1 MPEKQTDTNARKT
14 SVPNAEKQVDPNAE
28 KLVGHLLDSVKYNSL
43 MNNRTSKNS
52 IINLVALLFLVGMII
67 VGIFSYYAQRA
78 NSRSEVREQT
88 QSVGAHIS
96 KEVEMAIKEYP
107 AYEWLI
113 KYWYENYEKVDIEY
127 DADFNGGTLTEK
139 KYATWVRRHPDI
151 EFRYAT
157 EDELEKLDAVD
168 KKLYAEIAYSWL
180 ITRLD
185 QIKASY
191 DVAFLFCVLPNST
204 FDSQFFLLSAAD
216 EGSVRG
222 TSYEE
227 VYPLGVSVQVGQDQT
242 TAMKSALKDSSYL
255 ASAGDYM
262 DYYAHIGEVDGRAVL
277 IGITYDISALRENVN
292 VRARRSTMLA
302 MLQQFI
308 LASFCLWLI
317 YRFVL
322 KPLKIV
328 QANIRQYTETKDSEA
343 VADSLSKIRGR
354 NEIKQLSDD
363 VTVLAKEID
372 QYTDEIETITKERE
386 RIETELDLAT
396 RIQESSLPNV
406 FPPFPDR
413 HEFEIYA
420 SMNPAKEVGGD
431 FYDFFF
437 VDDDHLCL
445 IMADISGKGIP
456 AALFMMASKIM
467 MEDNAAMGKS
477 TAEILT
483 DVNKGIVAN
492 NHEDMFVTAWL
503 GILELSTGTLM
514 ASNAGHEFP
523 VLMRKGESFELYKDK
538 HNFVLGGM
546 EGIKYKEYE
555 IKLSPG
561 DKIFLYTDGVPEAT
575 DANNELFGTDRM
587 VEALNLV
594 KDGSPEEI
602 LAGVDSAVNDFVKEA
617 EQFDDLTMMCLV
629 YNG

>member
-1 MPEKQTDTNARKT
+1 M
-14 SVPNAEKQVDPNAE
+14 
-28 KLVGHLLDSVKYNSL
+28 
-43 MNNRTSKNS
+43 
-52 IINLVALLFLVGMII
+52 VALLFLAGII
-67 VGIFSYYAQRA
+67 VVGIFSYYAQKA
-78 NSRSEVREQT
+78 DSRREVRLQT
-88 QSVGAHIS
+88 QTFGANIAH
-96 KEVEMAIKEYP
+96 EVEMAIKEYP

-127 DADFNGGTLTEK
+127 DADYNEGTLTEK
-139 KYATWVRRHPDI
+139 KYATWVSRHPDI

-157 EDELEKLDAVD
+157 EDELEKLEDYD

-191 DVAFLFCVLPNST
+191 DVAFLFCVLPNSS

-222 TSYEE
+222 TAYEE
-227 VYPLGVSVQVGQDQT
+227 VYPLGVTVQVGEEQT

-255 ASAGDYM
+255 ASAGNYV
-262 DYYAHIGEVDGRAVL
+262 DYYSHIGEVNGREVL
-277 IGITYDISALRENVN
+277 IGLTYDISELRANVN
-292 VRARRSTMLA
+292 ERARQSTMLT
-302 MLQQFI
+302 MLQQLI
-308 LASFCLWLI
+308 LAGLCLFLI

-322 KPLKIV
+322 RPLKSV
-328 QANIRQYTETKDSEA
+328 QESIRQYTETKDSAA
-343 VADSLSKIRGR
+343 VSESLSQVRGR
-354 NEIKQLSDD
+354 HEIKRLSND
-363 VTVLAKEID
+363 VTALAKEID
-372 QYTDEIETITKERE
+372 QYTEELETITKERE

-396 RIQESSLPNV
+396 RIQEGSLPNV

-413 HEFEIYA
+413 NEFEIYA

-437 VDDDHLCL
+437 VDQDHLCI

-467 MEDNAAMGKS
+467 LEDNAAMGKS
-477 TAEILT
+477 PAEILT
-483 DVNKGIVAN
+483 DVNKAIVAN
-492 NHEDMFVTAWL
+492 NQQDMFVTTWL
-503 GILELSTGTLM
+503 GILELSTGRLM

-523 VLMRKGESFELYKDK
+523 VLMRAGGDFELYKDK

-546 EGIKYKEYE
+546 EGIKYGEYE
-555 IKLSPG
+555 LTLSPG
-561 DKIFLYTDGVPEAT
+561 DKLFLYTDGVPEAT
-575 DANNELFGTDRM
+575 DANTELFGTDRM
-587 VEALNLV
+587 VDALNRV
-594 KDGSPEEI
+594 KAGSPEEI

-617 EQFDDLTMMCLV
+617 EQFDDLTMLCLE
-629 YNG
+629 YKGPNA